1 MKRSDFSASQSDE
14 GTEPEREE
22 AARLGALLRK
32 HTAPAAR
39 DFEGFNAG
47 VLGRLAAETPA
58 VLPKAN
64 IVPIAS
70 LMPLRR
76 LVWGGFGGLAAAA
89 ALFLALVRPALE
101 QPGPPPEYY
110 AQVLKSTTSDPAI
123 SAVAVHSQQDGV
135 TVLWIDGLDYIPA
148 QKAKN

>member
-1 MKRSDFSASQSDE
+1 MKRSDLPPSQAYE

-22 AARLGALLRK
+22 AARLGALLRR
-32 HTAPAAR
+32 HSAPAGR

-47 VLGRLAAETPA
+47 VLGRIAAETPA
-58 VLPKAN
+58 VLPAAK
-64 IVPIAS
+64 IVPFV
-70 LMPLRR
+70 PLRR

-89 ALFLALVRPALE
+89 ALFLALVRPALQ

-110 AQVLKSTTSDPAI
+110 AQVLKATTSDPAI

-135 TVLWIDGLDYIPA
+135 TVLWIDGLDYVPA
-148 QKAKN
+148 KKAKN